1 MALKIQTF
9 DPMMLWSSC
18 RDFRTST
25 GRPAPLLH
33 GEVGDV
39 GISGDLELEDALGG
53 GGVPVEHGAVHRG
66 EGVAGHDGGLDGEF
80 LDVRF
85 SLLQK
90 RTLKQHYCRTNAWTS
105 PGFYFRKRGTI
116 SSGPAAHIEKLFWKV
131 IFDQPRYLIPR
142 KPEFPHGYKKQTEAD
157 ESHELCR
164 FYGTAARLADLLCVT
179 PRARKFR
186 MTEYP
191 SKQLQLGHAFQVTNK
206 NI

>member
-116 SSGPAAHIEKLFWKV
+116 SSGPAAHIEKLF
-131 IFDQPRYLIPR
+131 LISQDIWFQGNQNVPMVTR
-142 KPEFPHGYKKQTEAD
+142 SKRRQMNPMSFADFMAQLRAWRTSCASRPERASLGWQNI
-157 ESHELCR
+157 
-164 FYGTAARLADLLCVT
+164 LLNN
-179 PRARKFR
+179 F
-186 MTEYP
+186 
-191 SKQLQLGHAFQVTNK
+191 N
-206 NI
+206 

>member
-1 MALKIQTF
+1 MALKIPTF

-25 GRPAPLLH
+25 GRRAPLLH

-85 SLLQK
+85 GLLQK
-90 RTLKQHYCRTNAWTS
+90 GNVKAGLLPNQRLNITWILFQKTWHD
-105 PGFYFRKRGTI
+105 FKR
-116 SSGPAAHIEKLFWKV
+116 PRCAQWKV
-131 IFDQPRYLIPR
+131 IFDQPTYLIPR
-142 KPEFPHGYKKQTEAD
+142 KPEFPHGYNKQTEAD

-179 PRARKFR
+179 PRARKFG

-191 SKQLQLGHAFQVTNK
+191 SKELQLGHAFQITNN